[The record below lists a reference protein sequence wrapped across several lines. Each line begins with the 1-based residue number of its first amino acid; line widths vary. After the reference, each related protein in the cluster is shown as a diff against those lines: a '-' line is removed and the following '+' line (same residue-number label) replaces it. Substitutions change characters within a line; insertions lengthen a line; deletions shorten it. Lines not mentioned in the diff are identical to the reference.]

1 MTLEIIILL
10 LSILITALMVWL
22 YVSRKYTAKIS
33 ELEAE
38 NKALK
43 MQSEINENVLNS
55 VKLEFSKIAQES
67 LKNQQEQLLSAHSL
81 DLVNKFELFKS
92 NEINPINKLLHDF
105 KESIDNYQKSHALES
120 LEIKNAVST
129 AEKYAKALT
138 TNQNTR
144 GEFGEDWIEQ
154 IFKFSGLCE
163 NVHYTKQFVCGNTK
177 PDFVVNLPDDKHV
190 IIDSKVI
197 LKNFLEYCNSDN
209 DENLKK
215 AVVADFTKCIN
226 ELAKKNYEEI
236 DELHQPGFIIMFVP
250 IEPCIN
256 LIYTDYEFK
265 KIIEL
270 ANSKNII
277 IAGTASLIVT
287 LRLINQLWASKT
299 RYDNVQN
306 IIAVGENLYNNI
318 ATHAQK
324 LVEIRDVIENAYKYI
339 QTEINR
345 FTERRNGSVF
355 KEAEKLKDFG
365 IEAKTSKSGKKIIE
379 NDIPRELLAISEEV

>member
-1 MTLEIIILL
+1 M
-10 LSILITALMVWL
+10 
-22 YVSRKYTAKIS
+22 
-33 ELEAE
+33 
-38 NKALK
+38 
-43 MQSEINENVLNS
+43 
-55 VKLEFSKIAQES
+55 
-67 LKNQQEQLLSAHSL
+67 
-81 DLVNKFELFKS
+81 
-92 NEINPINKLLHDF
+92 HDF

-226 ELAKKNYEEI
+226 ELAKKNIRSSIVYVPEFLRVLKSSFNSDTE
-236 DELHQPGFIIMFVP
+236 DNSRNCIINCYVETYQSIMG
-250 IEPCIN
+250 I
-256 LIYTDYEFK
+256 K
-265 KIIEL
+265 
-270 ANSKNII
+270 NSI
-277 IAGTASLIVT
+277 
-287 LRLINQLWASKT
+287 
-299 RYDNVQN
+299 
-306 IIAVGENLYNNI
+306 
-318 ATHAQK
+318 
-324 LVEIRDVIENAYKYI
+324 
-339 QTEINR
+339 
-345 FTERRNGSVF
+345 
-355 KEAEKLKDFG
+355 
-365 IEAKTSKSGKKIIE
+365 
-379 NDIPRELLAISEEV
+379 